1 MAELNAPEIMRSAIQ
16 KVATGPEYSKD
27 LSHDEAHDAMQVILQ
42 GLADPVQAG
51 VLLIALRMKRETLD
65 EYTGALQAVR
75 EMTDTAVAEVPE
87 VLDVSDPYDG
97 FTRGLPVSP
106 FLPAV
111 MAACGV
117 PTVSHGLESIGPKYG
132 VTHRSVLRVAGAPVD
147 LTTHQAAARL
157 ADADIGWA
165 YVDQAQFCPALHALA
180 DLRKRIVKRPI
191 ITTIETLVGPV
202 RGKARTHMLAGY
214 VHKAYPPIYA
224 HLARFSGFHTAAI
237 VRGVEGGLTPSLK
250 QPAALVHYHD
260 CGPEEVMQLDPAA
273 LGIRQETR
281 AVPIPPELAADE
293 SGALDIA
300 ALGRAAA
307 EAGLAALHGEA
318 GPARDSL
325 VYAGAI
331 ALFNLGRAEDLPA
344 AADRVRRAL
353 DDGSA
358 LARFQAAA

>member
-1 MAELNAPEIMRSAIQ
+1 MAELNAPHIMRSAIQ

-27 LSHDEAHDAMQVILQ
+27 LSFEEAHQAMQVMLQ
-42 GLADPVQAG
+42 GLADPVQVG

-65 EYTGALQAVR
+65 EYCGSLQAVR
-75 EMTDTAVAEVPE
+75 EMTDTAVAEVPD

-111 MAACGV
+111 LAACGV
-117 PTVSHGLESIGPKYG
+117 PTVSHGLDSIGPKYG
-132 VTHRSVLRVAGAPVD
+132 ATHRSVLRAAGLPVD
-147 LTTHQAAARL
+147 LTTRQAAARL
-157 ADADIGWA
+157 ADPAIGWA
-165 YVDQAQFCPALHALA
+165 YVDQERFCPALYALT

-191 ITTIETLVGPV
+191 LTTIETLVGPV
-202 RGKARTHMLAGY
+202 RGRERTHLMCGY

-250 QPAALVHYHD
+250 QPAALVHYHER
-260 CGPEEVMQLDPAA
+260 GPEEVLQLDPAD
-273 LGIRQETR
+273 LGIRQQTR
-281 AVPIPPELAADE
+281 AVPLPPELAADE
-293 SGALDIA
+293 TGRLDIA
-300 ALGRAAA
+300 AVSAAAA
-307 EAGLAALHGEA
+307 EAGLAALQGEA

-331 ALFNLGRAEDLPA
+331 ALFNLGREKDLPA

-358 LARFQAAA
+358 LARLRAAA